1 MPIRRSKVCLLLLL
15 AAGCGGSDGTATQG
29 TGGASASGGSLGTPA
44 TGGQPG
50 AGASRGGPTGTG
62 GASASGGVSG
72 SGGTT
77 GAAGATGGATGMGGT
92 GGIGGSQG
100 SGGMRATSGAAGGNG
115 TGGSGTGGNGT
126 GGNGTGVAG
135 ATGSGGTGASAWSA
149 GCGVNTTPPNA
160 STQQTMQVGGKT
172 RYYLLYVPAAYSNTK
187 PMPLIF
193 VHHGLGGTN
202 TWASMPPD
210 SKDWYGRFALKEAT
224 NGAAIIA
231 YPMGTTTNP
240 GSPGTSEKLPSAL
253 GQSSW
258 GSGDLPFFD
267 ALLEHIASSY
277 CINKKRVFATGYS
290 MGGMFSNMLAC
301 ERSSVIRG
309 IAPVA
314 GWGPNGAPG
323 GTSVSCAT
331 ASKALGDID
340 THGTKDGTVAFASG
354 QASAAFWAKT
364 NGCGTTLTS
373 SSTYQ
378 NCQDY
383 QGCPAGKEVHFCPWS
398 GDHQVPSWAGSNIW
412 KFFSSLPDLP

>member
-1 MPIRRSKVCLLLLL
+1 MSILL
-15 AAGCGGSDGTATQG
+15 AAGCGGSDGTATEG
-29 TGGASASGGSLGTPA
+29 TGGASASGGSSGTPA

-50 AGASRGGPTGTG
+50 AGGSSGGTIGTGGAVSGTG
-62 GASASGGVSG
+62 GASGSGGVSG

-77 GAAGATGGATGMGGT
+77 GAAGRGVTGT
-92 GGIGGSQG
+92 GGSQG
-100 SGGMRATSGAAGGNG
+100 SGGTRATSGAAGGNG
-115 TGGSGTGGNGT
+115 TAGSGTGGSGTGG
-126 GGNGTGVAG
+126 VAG
-135 ATGSGGTGASAWSA
+135 GTGSGGTGASASSA
-149 GCGVNTTPPNA
+149 GCGINTTPPSA
-160 STQQTMQVGGKT
+160 SAQQTMQVGGKT
-172 RYYLLYVPAAYSNTK
+172 RYYLLYVPSGYSNTK

-267 ALLEHIASSY
+267 ALLEHIESSY

-364 NGCGTTLTS
+364 NGCGTTLTT

-398 GDHQVPSWAGSNIW
+398 GDHQVPSWAGANIW

>member
-1 MPIRRSKVCLLLLL
+1 MTIRPSKVSLLLILL
-15 AAGCGGSDGTATQG
+15 AAAGCAGSDGTSTDG
-29 TGGASASGGSLGTPA
+29 TGGASASGGAPG
-44 TGGQPG
+44 TGGHT
-50 AGASRGGPTGTG
+50 GGTTGTG
-62 GASASGGVSG
+62 GTAIGTGGTSATGGVSG
-72 SGGTT
+72 SGGTL
-77 GAAGATGGATGMGGT
+77 GAAGRGVSGTGGSQPGSGGTRATGGAPGVAGTSGTGT
-92 GGIGGSQG
+92 GGMTGGAG
-100 SGGMRATSGAAGGNG
+100 SVG
-115 TGGSGTGGNGT
+115 TGGSN
-126 GGNGTGVAG
+126 N
-135 ATGSGGTGASAWSA
+135 ASSA
-149 GCGVNTTPPNA
+149 GCGVNTTAPGA
-160 STQQTMQVGGKT
+160 SVQQTMQVGGKT
-172 RYYLLYVPAAYSNTK
+172 RYYLLYVPSGYSNTK

-210 SKDWYGRFALKEAT
+210 SKDWFGRFALKEAT

-231 YPMGTTTNP
+231 YPMGSTTNP

-258 GSGDLPFFD
+258 GTGDEAFFD
-267 ALLEHIASSY
+267 ALLDHIESNY

-290 MGGMFSNMLAC
+290 MGGMFSNQLAC
-301 ERSSVIRG
+301 DRASVIRA

-323 GTSVSCAT
+323 GTSVSCST

-340 THGTKDGTVAFASG
+340 THGMKDGTVAFASG

-364 NGCGTTLTS
+364 NGCGTTLTT

-398 GDHQVPSWAGSNIW
+398 GDHQVPSWAGSNMW
-412 KFFSSLPDLP
+412 KFFNSLPDLP